1 MARRSALN
9 NILPLLDRLEPQ
21 VRDAFVAA
29 IFSAREGLDVR
40 ALQSALEAGDLARAV
55 DLLAMPQGLLFPL
68 DNSLTNAFATGGAL
82 VTESARKAG
91 VVFGFDG
98 RHPQA
103 EAWARQHIGGLITGI
118 ADESREAVTV
128 AVRDVLERQLVQ
140 GIGPRNAALDLVG
153 RVDKATGRRVGG
165 IVGLDGPRA
174 ERLRIVGDAMRTPE
188 GVRSLVQGGEVRYK
202 VNRATEARI
211 LRAYNAGTGVSERDR
226 VLSLKQ
232 YGNQL
237 LQQRGETISRTET
250 ITALRQGRREGFKQA
265 VEQGKVDAQ
274 AVTRTWD
281 ATLDKRTR
289 PDHAAMDGEKIDGL
303 DDAWV
308 LPDGSRMMT
317 PGDSS
322 LGASAGQI
330 INCFAPWTPIS
341 RVGLRSAMR
350 HDYTGDMI
358 ELSLGGMVNLSVT
371 PNHPILTRRGW
382 VAAGEVKEG
391 DYLFHS
397 SFGNDGAVGSSFDI
411 EAMDARADQLYNAAK
426 ALGSVMRARRCVVDF
441 HGHVP
446 DEDVDIV
453 AIPRGL
459 GDAIKARRLQSFH
472 KRLFAFPD
480 VAQGRLV
487 AFRMQLASMGIFA
500 ATSNRFMSRGRALL
514 SGAWRSVKV
523 AASVA
528 FGNVWPLKPQIIK
541 ALVDGSAANADS
553 VGDTQNR
560 VSLTKHIRNLFKVLS
575 TPVAVHGN
583 DGIASSASAFSGGR
597 NSQVLE
603 AGCGNGLANSDNSG
617 NFGNA
622 SAGFSSGSDVI
633 VVNGSS
639 GFPVIKALPVL
650 GVRVFHY
657 SGPVYNFESET
668 NILQANGIINH
679 NCRCYENIRVDW
691 LR

>member
-21 VRDAFVAA
+21 VADAFVAA
-29 IFSAREGLDVR
+29 IFAAREGLDVR

-68 DNSLTNAFATGGAL
+68 DNALTNAFATGGAL
-82 VTESARKAG
+82 VTESARRAG

-128 AVRDVLERQLVQ
+128 AVRDALERQLVQ

-188 GVRSLVQGGEVRYK
+188 GVRSLVQGGKVKYK

-211 LRAYNAGTGVSERDR
+211 LRAYNAGTAVSERDR

-265 VEQGKVDAQ
+265 VEQGKVDPDAI
-274 AVTRTWD
+274 TREWD

-289 PDHAAMDGEKIDGL
+289 PEHAAMDGEKIDGL
-303 DDAWV
+303 DEAWV

-330 INCFAPWTPIS
+330 INC
-341 RVGLRSAMR
+341 
-350 HDYTGDMI
+350 
-358 ELSLGGMVNLSVT
+358 
-371 PNHPILTRRGW
+371 
-382 VAAGEVKEG
+382 
-391 DYLFHS
+391 
-397 SFGNDGAVGSSFDI
+397 
-411 EAMDARADQLYNAAK
+411 
-426 ALGSVMRARRCVVDF
+426 
-441 HGHVP
+441 
-446 DEDVDIV
+446 
-453 AIPRGL
+453 
-459 GDAIKARRLQSFH
+459 
-472 KRLFAFPD
+472 
-480 VAQGRLV
+480 
-487 AFRMQLASMGIFA
+487 
-500 ATSNRFMSRGRALL
+500 
-514 SGAWRSVKV
+514 
-523 AASVA
+523 
-528 FGNVWPLKPQIIK
+528 
-541 ALVDGSAANADS
+541 
-553 VGDTQNR
+553 
-560 VSLTKHIRNLFKVLS
+560 
-575 TPVAVHGN
+575 
-583 DGIASSASAFSGGR
+583 
-597 NSQVLE
+597 
-603 AGCGNGLANSDNSG
+603 
-617 NFGNA
+617 
-622 SAGFSSGSDVI
+622 
-633 VVNGSS
+633 
-639 GFPVIKALPVL
+639 
-650 GVRVFHY
+650 
-657 SGPVYNFESET
+657 
-668 NILQANGIINH
+668 
-679 NCRCYENIRVDW
+679 RCYENIRVDW
-691 LR
+691 LRKSSEEAGAAEEEESPRVDAEDAGRAFEIEDYDVVGREGDFTYAENRIPAYTEHDTSGVMEGYRHDQEIEATFREMAVENEVVFGEQEIQLSDLTSFQSTVRLENLQPILENFDLGQFVGADPATVFILPDGRFVLRDGNHRINAALANRVRSAKFQTIQFKPRSGRMPGYDAR